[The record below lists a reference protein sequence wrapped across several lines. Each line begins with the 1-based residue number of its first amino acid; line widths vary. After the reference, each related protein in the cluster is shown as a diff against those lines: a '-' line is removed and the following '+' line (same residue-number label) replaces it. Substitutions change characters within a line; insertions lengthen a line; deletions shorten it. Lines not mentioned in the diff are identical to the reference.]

1 MLGDI
6 VAGKILPAH
15 LDREAESAKYTS
27 EAVTLPQSTQALTD
41 TREFCISFI
50 DVPAETEIRLRILL
64 TLVLLCIP
72 MLVTAQALEHE

>member
-41 TREFCISFI
+41 IRKCCISLI
-50 DVPAETEIRLRILL
+50 DVPAETEIRLRRLL
-64 TLVLLCIP
+64 TLVLLRIP